1 MGSEKRIG
9 IVLLAAAL
17 VACSC
22 ASPVADHEPSPEQ
35 EQNGYVEIRRCEV
48 EISVIIVLQV
58 LCMDVI
64 IEAYTLHW
72 LHFRTTASALTTLL
86 RISNSSREID
96 YKTLHCLQW
105 SKSIASQVRV

>member
-22 ASPVADHEPSPEQ
+22 ASPVADREPSPEQ
-35 EQNGYVEIRRCEV
+35 EQNGYVESRRCEV

-58 LCMDVI
+58 LCMVI
-64 IEAYTLHW
+64 LKRIHYTGCTSGQQHLH
-72 LHFRTTASALTTLL
+72 LQLCCGSAILPGRSTTKLYTVCSGQSRLPL
-86 RISNSSREID
+86 R
-96 YKTLHCLQW
+96 
-105 SKSIASQVRV
+105 

>member
-1 MGSEKRIG
+1 MLSSPAMGSEKRIG

-35 EQNGYVEIRRCEV
+35 EQNGYVESRRCEV

-58 LCMDVI
+58 LCIDV
-64 IEAYTLHW
+64 L
-72 LHFRTTASALTTLL
+72 
-86 RISNSSREID
+86 
-96 YKTLHCLQW
+96 
-105 SKSIASQVRV
+105 